1 MKKNIFNT
9 TVPLNYHGNRI
20 DKFLQSQINELSRT
34 RLQTLIRDGQ
44 VKLNDITISD
54 VSKKIKENDQ
64 IKINFPPPKI
74 TFIKPKKIPLEIL
87 YDDND
92 IIVINKSPGVVVHP
106 GAGNY
111 EETIVNGLLFKYQ
124 NNLSSVGG
132 KLRPGIVH
140 RIDKDT
146 SGVIIVAK
154 NDNAHI
160 RLSEQFSNHTIKR
173 IYEALVWGSL
183 KPQNG
188 KINEKISRSVKNRQL
203 MSVRKEK
210 GKIAI
215 TNYKTLKVFQNL
227 NLPKISLIECQLE
240 TGRTHQI
247 RVHMNFKGNP
257 ILGDRSY
264 GKSKKK
270 FKKID
275 PNLEKKINNFN
286 RQALHAKSLGFIHPK
301 TKKEFFFEARRPK
314 DFDTLIK
321 SLKKSS
327 V

>member
-1 MKKNIFNT
+1 MKKNIFNII
-9 TVPLNYHGNRI
+9 VPLNSHGYRI

-34 RLQTLIRDGQ
+34 RLQALIRNGQ
-44 VKLNDITISD
+44 VKLNDIIINST
-54 VSKKIKENDQ
+54 SKKIKEEDQ
-64 IKINFPPPKI
+64 IKVNFPPPKE
-74 TFIKPKKIPLEIL
+74 TLIKPNKIPLDIL
-87 YDDND
+87 YDDED

-111 EETIVNGLLFKYQ
+111 EETIVNGLLFKYK

-146 SGVIIVAK
+146 SGVIVVAK
-154 NDNAHI
+154 NDIAHI
-160 RLSEQFSNHTIKR
+160 NLSKQFSNHSIKR

-188 KINEKISRSVKNRQL
+188 KISEKISRSIKNRQL
-203 MSVRKEK
+203 MAVRKEK

-227 NLPKISLIECQLE
+227 SLPKISLIECQLE

-247 RVHMNFKGNP
+247 RVHMNFKGNS
-257 ILGDRSY
+257 ILGDKSY
-264 GKSKKK
+264 GKSKRK

-275 PNLEKKINNFN
+275 PNLEKKINNFT
-286 RQALHAKSLGFIHPK
+286 RQALHAKSLGFIHPR
-301 TKKEFFFEARRPK
+301 TKKEIFFEAKRPK
-314 DFDTLIK
+314 DLDALIE
-321 SLKKSS
+321 SLEKSS

>member
-44 VKLNDITISD
+44 VKLNDITIND

-87 YDDND
+87 YDDDD
-92 IIVINKSPGVVVHP
+92 IVVINKSPGVVVHP

-257 ILGDRSY
+257 ILGDKSY

-321 SLKKSS
+321 SLKKAS

>member
-44 VKLNDITISD
+44 VKLNDITIND

-87 YDDND
+87 YDDDD
-92 IIVINKSPGVVVHP
+92 IVVINKSPGVVVHP

-321 SLKKSS
+321 SLKKAS

>member
-1 MKKNIFNT
+1 MKKNIFNM

-44 VKLNDITISD
+44 VKLNDITIND

-87 YDDND
+87 YDDDD
-92 IIVINKSPGVVVHP
+92 IVVINKSPGVVVHP

-301 TKKEFFFEARRPK
+301 SKNEVFFEAKRPR
-314 DFDTLIK
+314 DFDALIK
-321 SLKKSS
+321 ILNKSS
-327 V
+327 L